1 MTHRGMMTERRTPI
15 LFVRMT
21 VECPYYG
28 LHSCEAGSRDW
39 GGGGGC
45 TTHNVAKAVG
55 YSGKGAGQ
63 GVQTAAAV
71 QGEVSPLSYILNRVA
86 CCA

>member
-1 MTHRGMMTERRTPI
+1 MRGSLLLEYAPCVTHRGMMTERRTPI

-45 TTHNVAKAVG
+45 TTHNVAKAVQVTVEQEQDRG
-55 YSGKGAGQ
+55 CRQQLQYK
-63 GVQTAAAV
+63 V
-71 QGEVSPLSYILNRVA
+71 R
-86 CCA
+86 